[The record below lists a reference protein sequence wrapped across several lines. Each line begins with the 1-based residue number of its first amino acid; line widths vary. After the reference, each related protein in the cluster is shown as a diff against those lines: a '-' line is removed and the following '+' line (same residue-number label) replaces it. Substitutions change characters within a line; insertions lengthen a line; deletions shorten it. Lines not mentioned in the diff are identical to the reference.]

1 MASLKSRRGFTLIEL
16 IIVIGIL
23 SILASIVLAS
33 LNVVRIK
40 SRDSRRTTDI
50 RNLQIALGAYANA
63 NSSSYPTTLNG
74 LVPTYIA
81 TLPTDPSG
89 TASSPISYRYAA
101 LGVGAGCSSYHLGAT
116 LEDSTNQALG
126 SDVDAT
132 AGSKCTGSSNDFTGT
147 DPMFDVKP

>member
-1 MASLKSRRGFTLIEL
+1 MVPFKSHKGFTLIEL
-16 IIVIGIL
+16 LIVIAIFG
-23 SILASIVLAS
+23 ILASVVLAS

-40 SRDSRRTTDI
+40 SRDSRRTSDI
-50 RNLQIALGAYANA
+50 RNLQIALGAYATA

-89 TASSPISYRYAA
+89 TVTAPISYRYAA

-116 LEDSTNQALG
+116 LEDATNQVLS
-126 SDVDAT
+126 SDSDAT
-132 AGSKCTGSSNDFTGT
+132 AGSKCTGSSNDFVGT